1 MKDIQVKQIVEAAL
15 LAADTALNIDRLMQ
29 LFELDN
35 EKPTREQIKKAIT
48 ELQQECKERGVE
60 LKRVASGYR
69 YQTREEVQPWV
80 ARLWQEKPPRYS
92 RALLETVSLIVYR
105 QPITRGEI
113 EEVRGVSVSS
123 SIIKTLLERE
133 WVRVVGHKEVP
144 GRPALYGST
153 KQFLDYFNLK
163 SLNELPTLAELAD
176 LDQAHPEL
184 DLPDPDNGESD
195 NNENV
200 QLRVVTDDGEFIDI
214 NETRH

>member
-1 MKDIQVKQIVEAAL
+1 MNDIQVKQIVEAAL
-15 LAADTALNIDRLMQ
+15 LAADTALNIDRLML

-92 RALLETVSLIVYR
+92 RALLETLSLIVYR

-113 EEVRGVSVSS
+113 EEIRGVSVSS

-184 DLPDPDNGESD
+184 DLPDPDHGESD

>member
-15 LAADTALNIDRLMQ
+15 LAEDTALNIDRLMQ
-29 LFELDN
+29 LFDLDS

-48 ELQQECKERGVE
+48 LLQQECENRGVE

-69 YQTREEVQPWV
+69 YQTCAEVQPWV
-80 ARLWQEKPPRYS
+80 ARLWQEKPTRYS
-92 RALLETVSLIVYR
+92 RALLETLSLIVYR

-123 SIIKTLLERE
+123 NIIKTLLERK
-133 WVRVVGHKEVP
+133 WVSVVGHKEVP

-184 DLPDPDNGESD
+184 DLPDPDRSESD
-195 NNENV
+195 NSENV